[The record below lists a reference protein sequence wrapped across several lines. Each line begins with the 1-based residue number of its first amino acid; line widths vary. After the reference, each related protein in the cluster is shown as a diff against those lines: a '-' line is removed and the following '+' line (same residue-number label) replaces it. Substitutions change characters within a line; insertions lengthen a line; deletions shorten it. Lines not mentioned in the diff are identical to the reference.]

1 MAVRIY
7 LRLFKN
13 TRNKNLYPHPRE
25 GTRIRH
31 SMARHAVAVAYTVLI
46 HALLGLVSAMP
57 GPPGPAAPSGS
68 AGPRLQCPHCF
79 RGFKTHANFRNHQA
93 AMSKSAGPT
102 GCGRDVPH
110 PMSSGWF
117 VGGPRTAGT
126 VADLSGQRARL
137 PGIDDSDSDSSGRGG
152 RRQVDQDGGGQDH
165 PAAEDSEEEAGPA
178 APDSPAGHGGADQV
192 HTYRYR
198 SIHLDTYRY
207 IGIPVYIVVY
217 LHIPTDT
224 DRYLQRAN
232 LDCFSFSNGSCN
244 ASFSAELFVF
254 GYIQTGALCAKS
266 VECWLNM

>member
-1 MAVRIY
+1 
-7 LRLFKN
+7 
-13 TRNKNLYPHPRE
+13 
-25 GTRIRH
+25 
-31 SMARHAVAVAYTVLI
+31 MARHAVAVAYTVLI
-46 HALLGLVSAMP
+46 HALLGLVSAML

-93 AMSKSAGPT
+93 DMSNSAGPT

-126 VADLSGQRARL
+126 VADLSGQRETARL

-178 APDSPAGHGGADQV
+178 APTRLPATGG
-192 HTYRYR
+192 R
-198 SIHLDTYRY
+198 IRY
-207 IGIPVYIVVY
+207 IPTDTEAYLVIPVNIVVY
-217 LHIPTDT
+217 LHIPIDT
-224 DRYLQRAN
+224 DRYLQRSN

-244 ASFSAELFVF
+244 ASVSAVLFVF
-254 GYIQTGALCAKS
+254 GYVKTGALCAKS